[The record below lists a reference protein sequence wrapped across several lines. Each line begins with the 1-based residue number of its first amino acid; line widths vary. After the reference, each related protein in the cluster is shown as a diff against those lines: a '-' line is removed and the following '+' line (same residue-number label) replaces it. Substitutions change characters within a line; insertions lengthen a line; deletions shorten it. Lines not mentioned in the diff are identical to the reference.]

1 MKSDY
6 FSNYKGST
14 TELAPFLGGSTA
26 AKVSPPPL
34 SSVQRADQ
42 QVVFSDQAGKH
53 SITKVDYNAKG
64 PAVVYSTFDN
74 VDQ

>member
-1 MKSDY
+1 M
-6 FSNYKGST
+6 
-14 TELAPFLGGSTA
+14 A
-26 AKVSPPPL
+26 AKVSILPL
-34 SSVQRADQ
+34 TMVERADQ
-42 QVVFSDQAGKH
+42 KVVFSDQAGKH